1 MHRNAIRMQTMLAV
15 KPIIIAVTIAVLAT
29 CSSSKSH
36 QSASTGSASGSS
48 TPVID
53 HVAEPGDKI
62 TELPPAPPVPGK
74 PLGLPELPATTL
86 AVTANGVTFG
96 EKLFSDP
103 RLSAT
108 GKVSCV
114 TCHDPAAAFAGN
126 SFSNAAD
133 GKRNARMAPALVNL
147 AWRQNFGWDGRYQD
161 MASLLRAHIKGQ
173 LGKSIAEFT
182 AAINAVSEYSPHVAR
197 TFGNAQ
203 LTASEDNVISALS
216 QFVTTRYGGNS
227 AWDQA
232 ERSANVSEDL
242 KLGYQLFTKQARC
255 ATCHVPPLYT
265 DNQFH
270 RIGLIASPDQGRG
283 AVDPSQAGAF
293 RTPSLRALGNRSKL
307 FHDGSAFAIGETTA
321 TTIAIDWHLQGGTGQ
336 GADRS
341 IIDPALV
348 PVTLTAVEQASLHRF
363 VRSLQSPATGAP
375 Q

>member
-1 MHRNAIRMQTMLAV
+1 MQTMLAV
-15 KPIIIAVTIAVLAT
+15 KPIIIAITIAVLAT

-36 QSASTGSASGSS
+36 QAASTGSASGSS
-48 TPVID
+48 APMVD
-53 HVAEPGDKI
+53 QVVEPGERI
-62 TELPPAPPVPGK
+62 TELPPAAPLPKK
-74 PLGLPELPATTL
+74 PIGLPELPETTL
-86 AVTANGVTFG
+86 AVTANGVALG

-114 TCHDPAAAFAGN
+114 TCHAPAAAFAGN

-161 MASLLRAHIKGQ
+161 MASLLRAHVKGQ
-173 LGKSIAEFT
+173 LGKSFAEFT
-182 AAINAVSEYSPHVAR
+182 AAINALSEYKPHLSRSFENEPTSA
-197 TFGNAQ
+197 T
-203 LTASEDNVISALS
+203 EDNVISALS
-216 QFVTTRYGGNS
+216 QFVTTRYAGNS
-227 AWDQA
+227 VWDQA
-232 ERSANVSEDL
+232 ERSANIAADL
-242 KLGYQLFTKQARC
+242 KLGYQLFTNQARC

-293 RTPSLRALGNRSKL
+293 RTSSLRALSGRAAL
-307 FHDGSAFAIGETTA
+307 FHDGSAATSGADRAAVERAIE
-321 TTIAIDWHLQGGTGQ
+321 WHLDGGTGQ

-348 PVTLTAVEQASLHRF
+348 PITLTEPQRHALFTFVHSLESR
-363 VRSLQSPATGAP
+363 TP